1 MIIAIDVGSNGAL
14 AYKKGNEIGFLD
26 FKSCKL
32 IGYIE
37 FLLKNKVSK
46 AIVEEVHAMPKQ
58 GVVSMF
64 NFGIRYG
71 EILSMLQ
78 VLNIPYEV
86 ISPVKWH
93 KKLNI
98 PSKASKKEIASIIQA
113 KYPDVNFYGKKG
125 GLLDGRSD
133 ALCLLHCLIKENN
146 G

>member
-1 MIIAIDVGSNGAL
+1 MLIAIDVGSNGAL
-14 AYKKGNEIGFLD
+14 AYKKESEIGFLD

-64 NFGIRYG
+64 NFGMRYG

-78 VLNIPYEV
+78 VLNIDYEV

-93 KKLNI
+93 KKLGI
-98 PSKASKKEIASIIQA
+98 QSKASKKEIASIIQEI
-113 KYPDVNFYGKKG
+113 YPNVTLYGKRN

-133 ALCLLHCLIKENN
+133 ALCLLHCLVKENN